1 MQKLDLKLYMK
12 QNKMKPKEEIRK
24 ILTPKEMFQRSAIPL
39 GQEKAGNNLE
49 SSLTKSRQIVFI
61 PIKRNH
67 YKSI

>member
-39 GQEKAGNNLE
+39 GQEKAGNNSE